1 MRQTVGRNGAET
13 MNSPEAR
20 QIRMLERSLDCFR
33 SGLIGLAPVVGVPW
47 SVGAVRGYVHA
58 RAAGRGLWNP
68 AAKLALS
75 GFILGLFG
83 MLWFALQILAVA
95 GIAVAIARGQ

>member
-1 MRQTVGRNGAET
+1 
-13 MNSPEAR
+13 MNSPETR

-33 SGLIGLAPVVGVPW
+33 YGLIGLVPIIGAIW

-68 AAKLALS
+68 AAPLALC
-75 GFILGLFG
+75 GFVLGLAG
-83 MLWFALQILAVA
+83 MLWFAVQMLAAA
-95 GIAVAIARGQ
+95 GMIVAISQGQ